1 VKVTPRGA
9 WVGWQTIRLGST
21 DPIPEPFVTL
31 LGYVSWSRGH
41 LVREYTMLLD
51 PPVYAPGESAVASA
65 PVAAPATGTGA
76 REGSIARAAETPAAP
91 APAATPAPV
100 EAATAATAPSSTA
113 AASRPGTRAGP
124 DALAGTPRAR
134 GPAPSSSR

>member
-1 VKVTPRGA
+1 RYGLEWPAYLSWVKVTTARASDGR
-9 WVGWQTIRLGST
+9 QTIRLRST
-21 DPIPEPFVTL
+21 DPITEPFVTL
-31 LGYVSWSRGH
+31 LVDVSWSRGH

-91 APAATPAPV
+91 APAATPP
-100 EAATAATAPSSTA
+100 P
-113 AASRPGTRAGP
+113 PGT
-124 DALAGTPRAR
+124 
-134 GPAPSSSR
+134 